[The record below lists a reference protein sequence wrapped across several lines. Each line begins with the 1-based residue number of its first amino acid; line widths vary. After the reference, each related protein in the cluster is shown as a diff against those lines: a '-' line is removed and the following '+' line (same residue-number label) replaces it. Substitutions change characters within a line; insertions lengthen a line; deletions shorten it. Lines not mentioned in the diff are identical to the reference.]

1 MIHGK
6 SPRRKHRPGLRV
18 KIKRFGFLALYHTTP
33 TNPKASSNY
42 LYFLQANCKRLFN
55 TGLTIWEKRDYN
67 TKRYIFLCA
76 FFFIV
81 PK

>member
-1 MIHGK
+1 LIHEKAPGVLAPRARGK
-6 SPRRKHRPGLRV
+6 NKIGWFPRPH
-18 KIKRFGFLALYHTTP
+18 HTTP
-33 TNPKASSNY
+33 TDPKASSNY